1 MPLEALKEDGVG
13 VEEVCYG
20 VNTVARQ
27 LIDTPCDLDGDLN
40 RIFEEEHNYL
50 HEHRGQNRH
59 RELVPPFKRHMMQ
72 SHDLRSISNS
82 YSEDAGLCDRKVPLL
97 LFD

>member
-40 RIFEEEHNYL
+40 RIFEEEHN
-50 HEHRGQNRH
+50 
-59 RELVPPFKRHMMQ
+59 
-72 SHDLRSISNS
+72 
-82 YSEDAGLCDRKVPLL
+82 
-97 LFD
+97 